1 MVEKEAQAGAREA
14 LEPADQSHKSG
25 DEPLLLLSR
34 QLEPAPA
41 LGQPDVVA
49 AGDQL
54 KRDQDG
60 DDLEH
65 MRDPSGRQR
74 ERRNG
79 EQEHEEDRE
88 TLLLEELDQAPHGL
102 VALGSQP
109 AFELVADS
117 LRLSAWPPRATR

>member
-14 LEPADQSHKSG
+14 LEPADQSHERG
-25 DEPLLLLSR
+25 DKPLLFLPS

-41 LGQPDVVA
+41 PGQPDVLA

-65 MRDPSGRQR
+65 MRDAPGRQR
-74 ERRNG
+74 ERRDG
-79 EQEHEEDRE
+79 EQDHEEDRE
-88 TLLLEELDQAPHGL
+88 TLLLEKLDQATHGL

-117 LRLSAWPPRATR
+117 LRLSAWPPRARR